1 MKDAL
6 NLAIIG
12 TTVVIISLV
21 LIIICIKIYTAIVA
35 MINNRNNKSINKN
48 NDSDSGKGISVH
60 STTNVN
66 SSSSLDGL
74 SPELIAVITAAI
86 AACMDSSGAGLQVKS
101 IKRIGHNTPIWNV
114 AGRNEHILSKI

>member
-12 TTVVIISLV
+12 TTVVFASLV

-48 NDSDSGKGISVH
+48 NDSDSGKGICSFHNKCELQFIFRRVK
-60 STTNVN
+60 S
-66 SSSSLDGL
+66 
-74 SPELIAVITAAI
+74 ELIVVITAAI
-86 AACMDSSGAGLQVKS
+86 AVCMDSSGAGLQVKS
-101 IKRIGHNTPIWNV
+101 IAYR
-114 AGRNEHILSKI
+114 A